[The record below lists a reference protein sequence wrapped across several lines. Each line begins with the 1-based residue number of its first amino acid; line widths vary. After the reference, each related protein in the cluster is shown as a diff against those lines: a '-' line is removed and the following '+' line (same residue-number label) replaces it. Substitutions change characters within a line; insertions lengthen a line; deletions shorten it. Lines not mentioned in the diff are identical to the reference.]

1 MKNNYN
7 LTAIIEREETMYE
20 TFSREIDVVSQGNT
34 VEEARKNLKEA
45 IEFFKCASGEE
56 ILERYPNHK
65 QLNNS

>member
-34 VEEARKNLKEA
+34 VEEARKLKGSYR
-45 IEFFKCASGEE
+45 IF
-56 ILERYPNHK
+56 
-65 QLNNS
+65 